1 MKYVEERL
9 TSADASRLFVRRSE
23 VEDARGEV
31 LLVHGFGEHSG
42 RYGSITEYLN
52 ARHYN
57 VSSYDHRGHG
67 SSEGLPGHIEHFSD
81 YEVDLDWVISW
92 VRGFAL
98 DRRLFLMGH
107 SMGGLV
113 VLRYLAT
120 RNESLAGAVI
130 SAPLIGV
137 ASPVPAYKLLVAR
150 LSAKVMPRLR
160 LDNGLDPAM
169 LSRDP
174 AVGRAYVADPL
185 VNRRVSARWFFEAT
199 KAMEEVMKSAAQ
211 ITLPVVVM
219 QGTEDHI
226 ASVEATQ
233 RLFARISS
241 ADKELVLYPGLY
253 HEIFNEPEKREI
265 YERVTE
271 WLNNH

>member
-9 TSADASRLFVRRSE
+9 TSADASRLFVRRFE

-67 SSEGLPGHIEHFSD
+67 RSEGLPGHIEHFSD
-81 YEVDLDWVISW
+81 YEVDLDAVISW

-98 DRRLFLMGH
+98 DRRLFLIGH

-120 RNESLAGAVI
+120 RNEHLAGALI

-150 LSAKVMPRLR
+150 LSAKVIPRLR
-160 LDNGLDPAM
+160 LDNGVDPAM

-199 KAMEEVMKSAAQ
+199 KAMEEVARYAAR
-211 ITLPVVVM
+211 IKLPLLVM
-219 QGTEDHI
+219 QGTQDHI
-226 ASVEATQ
+226 ASVEATE
-233 RLFARISS
+233 RLFAQIGS
-241 ADKELVLYPGLY
+241 ADKELVLYPENY
-253 HEIFNEPEKREI
+253 HELFNEPEKREI